1 MTLFTTHRISRMEPL
16 HTHKHTHAENVR
28 LCECNCTGFFL
39 SSLLSFHWLSHL
51 STTEIRLDVWLSWVY
66 WLSVHSLCIAKQF
79 LVRPGLR
86 DLSFVDGQKNKNR
99 FSLPLFVLYFCIYI
113 SAQNNKQSKSW
124 LWPPDFTC
132 RHYKS
137 SSASCLSI
145 HNYKCTS
152 RRTHSLFEIHRV
164 RFIILYAFKRRFWL
178 WFV

>member
-1 MTLFTTHRISRMEPL
+1 MTLFTTQRISRMEPL

-86 DLSFVDGQKNKNR
+86 DLSFVDGQKKQKQIFITIVCLIFLYLYLGTEQQAEQELAMTAR
-99 FSLPLFVLYFCIYI
+99 LHLQTLQVVVGVLPL
-113 SAQNNKQSKSW
+113 
-124 LWPPDFTC
+124 
-132 RHYKS
+132 
-137 SSASCLSI
+137 
-145 HNYKCTS
+145 
-152 RRTHSLFEIHRV
+152 HS
-164 RFIILYAFKRRFWL
+164 
-178 WFV
+178 